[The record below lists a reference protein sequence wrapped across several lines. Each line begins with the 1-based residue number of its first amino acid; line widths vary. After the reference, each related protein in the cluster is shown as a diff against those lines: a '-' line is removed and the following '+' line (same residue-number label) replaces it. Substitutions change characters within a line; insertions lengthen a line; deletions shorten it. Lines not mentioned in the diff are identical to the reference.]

1 MTCRIFICI
10 LLEWHSCNKEKKI
23 MASSLIEIKVKN
35 DKTKTMVLKLYLTLN
50 YNCSNKKNVSV
61 SAGSL

>member
-35 DKTKTMVLKLYLTLN
+35 DKTKTNGFETIFNSKL
-50 YNCSNKKNVSV
+50 
-61 SAGSL
+61 